1 MPFTLSPTLGWGQIQ
16 PPLAGIFDS
25 SHGIKDMFL
34 GFFLWK
40 VRVAGS

>member
-1 MPFTLSPTLGWGQIQ
+1 MPFTLSPTLGWGQ
-16 PPLAGIFDS
+16 IFDS